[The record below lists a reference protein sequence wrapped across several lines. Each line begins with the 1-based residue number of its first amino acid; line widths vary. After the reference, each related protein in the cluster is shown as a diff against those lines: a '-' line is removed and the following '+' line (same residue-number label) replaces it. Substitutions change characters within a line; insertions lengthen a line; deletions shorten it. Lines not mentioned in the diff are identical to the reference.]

1 MVSACVA
8 IIPLA
13 GLLGEATEPIA
24 ERAGEGIGG
33 LLSATVGYVPIKNS
47 AGGPS
52 ENLPGKR
59 CLHPSPWTWSLPAAR
74 F

>member
-1 MVSACVA
+1 MVSAGVA

-24 ERAGEGIGG
+24 EALE
-33 LLSATVGYVPIKNS
+33 LLSATVGYIPIKNS

-52 ENLPGKR
+52 ENLPGRR